1 MLRIENRLA
10 IQVRQTD
17 DLVFHQNPLSNDVLH
32 KQPRVVSTRIGP
44 QINHMGVN
52 VHPVGFYQPDDIA
65 GHAECHGRIETISSL
80 NLEMH

>member
-17 DLVFHQNPLSNDVLH
+17 NLVFHQNPLSNDVLH
-32 KQPRVVSTRIGP
+32 KQPRVISARIGP
-44 QINHMGVN
+44 QINHVGVN

-65 GHAECHGRIETISSL
+65 CHAEGHRRLKTIGSL